1 MKPSDITRLGKV
13 CLLAASIVSQSAL
26 AQPSSQDLSRLQARQ
41 AELQEEIQSLREQ
54 SVSLSQQMANT
65 EPSDGPEKAAYD
77 EAVAGFE
84 EASEQYEIDPTPTN
98 KSRLRNAEFKMH
110 LAERKFRS
118 ANSELRQLEAK
129 QDGVESE
136 LIRVRRELERV
147 EKRIPEMKREIAAY
161 RERQQAEA
169 ARRAR
174 AEAEARNRA
183 QASSDQPAAAEN
195 PVAKAETKA
204 KSEPDNKVAGSNEP
218 LELDRDFTLLTSR
231 AQVLTELANLQLRIG
246 GDGLKI
252 RSNKIL
258 NVRHFVNGQEVEK
271 NSDRFKGLGN
281 YQYRANT
288 VIQPGENRIR
298 VSFFRWNIEM
308 PEEFGGQ
315 EMVILMDASDRDAP
329 RIIAYPE
336 SLES

>member
-1 MKPSDITRLGKV
+1 MKPSDIIRLGKV

-84 EASEQYEIDPTPTN
+84 EASEQYETDPTPTN

-118 ANSELRQLEAK
+118 ANSQLRQLEAK

-169 ARRAR
+169 ARRA
-174 AEAEARNRA
+174 EAEARNRA
-183 QASSDQPAAAEN
+183 QANNNQPSAAEK

-204 KSEPDNKVAGSNEP
+204 KSEPDNKVASSNEP

>member
-1 MKPSDITRLGKV
+1 MKPSDIIRLGKV

-84 EASEQYEIDPTPTN
+84 QASEQYETDPTPTN
-98 KSRLRNAEFKMH
+98 QSRLRNAEFKMH

-174 AEAEARNRA
+174 AEAEARNSA
-183 QASSDQPAAAEN
+183 QASSDRPDATEKRVAKVDSRAKPDNEPAAN
-195 PVAKAETKA
+195 
-204 KSEPDNKVAGSNEP
+204 GNEP

>member
-1 MKPSDITRLGKV
+1 MKPSDIIRLGTV

-41 AELQEEIQSLREQ
+41 TDLREEIQSLREQ
-54 SVSLSQQMANT
+54 SLSLSQQMANT

-84 EASEQYEIDPTPTN
+84 EASEQYETNPTPTN

-118 ANSELRQLEAK
+118 ANNELRQLEAK

-136 LIRVRRELERV
+136 LIRVRRELEKV
-147 EKRIPEMKREIAAY
+147 EKRIPEMRREIAAY

-169 ARRAR
+169 AQRAR

-183 QASSDQPAAAEN
+183 QASNDQPAAEK
-195 PVAKAETKA
+195 PVARAETKA
-204 KSEPDNKVAGSNEP
+204 KPASDSKVADSNEP

-246 GDGLKI
+246 GDSLKI

-258 NVRHFVNGQEVEK
+258 NVRHFVDGKEVEK
-271 NSDRFKGLGN
+271 NSHRFKGLGN
-281 YQYRANT
+281 YQYRANA
-288 VIQPGENRIR
+288 VLQPGENRIR
-298 VSFFRWNIEM
+298 VSFSRWNINM
-308 PEEFGGQ
+308 PEEFAGQ

-336 SLES
+336 SMES

>member
-1 MKPSDITRLGKV
+1 MKPSDIIRLGKV

-84 EASEQYEIDPTPTN
+84 EASEQYETDPTPTN

-118 ANSELRQLEAK
+118 ANSQLRQLEAK

-169 ARRAR
+169 ARRA
-174 AEAEARNRA
+174 EAEARNRA
-183 QASSDQPAAAEN
+183 QANNNQPSAAEK

-204 KSEPDNKVAGSNEP
+204 KSEPDNKVASSNEP

-336 SLES
+336 SLDS

>member
-1 MKPSDITRLGKV
+1 MKPSDIIRLGNV

-84 EASEQYEIDPTPTN
+84 EASEQYETDPTPTN

-118 ANSELRQLEAK
+118 ANSQLRQLEAK

-169 ARRAR
+169 ARRA
-174 AEAEARNRA
+174 EAEARNRA
-183 QASSDQPAAAEN
+183 QANNNQPSAAEK

-204 KSEPDNKVAGSNEP
+204 KSEPDNKVASSNEP

>member
-1 MKPSDITRLGKV
+1 MKPLDIIRLGKV

-84 EASEQYEIDPTPTN
+84 QASEQYETDPTPTN
-98 KSRLRNAEFKMH
+98 QSRLRNAEFKMH

-174 AEAEARNRA
+174 AEAEARNSA
-183 QASSDQPAAAEN
+183 QASSDRPDATEKRVAKVDSRAKPDNEPAAN
-195 PVAKAETKA
+195 
-204 KSEPDNKVAGSNEP
+204 GNEP

-308 PEEFGGQ
+308 PKEFGGQ

>member
-1 MKPSDITRLGKV
+1 MKPSDIIRLGKV

-84 EASEQYEIDPTPTN
+84 EASEQYETDPTPTN

-118 ANSELRQLEAK
+118 ANSQLRQLEAK

-169 ARRAR
+169 ARRA
-174 AEAEARNRA
+174 EAEARNRA
-183 QASSDQPAAAEN
+183 QANNTQPSAAEK

-204 KSEPDNKVAGSNEP
+204 KSEPDNKVASSNEP

-336 SLES
+336 SLDS

>member
-1 MKPSDITRLGKV
+1 MKPSDIIRLGKV

-84 EASEQYEIDPTPTN
+84 EASEQYETDPTPTN

-118 ANSELRQLEAK
+118 ANSQLRQLEAK

-169 ARRAR
+169 ARRA
-174 AEAEARNRA
+174 EAEARNRA
-183 QASSDQPAAAEN
+183 QASSDQPAAEKPIVRAEAR
-195 PVAKAETKA
+195 AKP
-204 KSEPDNKVAGSNEP
+204 EPYNKPAAGSKEP

-258 NVRHFVNGQEVEK
+258 NVRHFVDGEEVDK

-281 YQYRANT
+281 YQYRANA
-288 VIQPGENRIR
+288 ILKPGENRIR
-298 VSFFRWNIEM
+298 VSFFRWNINM
-308 PEEFGGQ
+308 PEEFAGQ

>member
-1 MKPSDITRLGKV
+1 MKPSDIIRLGKV

-84 EASEQYEIDPTPTN
+84 EASEQYETDPTPTN

-118 ANSELRQLEAK
+118 ANSQLRQLEAK

-169 ARRAR
+169 ARRA
-174 AEAEARNRA
+174 EAEARNRA
-183 QASSDQPAAAEN
+183 QANNNQPSAAEK

-204 KSEPDNKVAGSNEP
+204 QSEPDNKVASSNEP

-336 SLES
+336 SLDS